1 MCIHSRVP
9 VLCLAKRIPQAGIES
24 ASLHEDVPGYRDGQ
38 WLYCTRFIRGSQ
50 RETPSEQLRQIDSV
64 EAQLLARRK
73 TVRDRGEGAAEVPHQ
88 QSTSEQ
94 NLGLD
99 SPSPSPPQSSHAEWP
114 KPLKPPYPT
123 KIDYNPA
130 AMFSLHA
137 IRSRLPRRCIA
148 ATSVRTYASQ
158 TPGNPML
165 EVFNRKTKHLQKDRA
180 ARNVEESRKVD
191 YLKDE
196 VALRLCERLLVRNPT
211 KQGLRL

>member
-1 MCIHSRVP
+1 
-9 VLCLAKRIPQAGIES
+9 
-24 ASLHEDVPGYRDGQ
+24 
-38 WLYCTRFIRGSQ
+38 
-50 RETPSEQLRQIDSV
+50 
-64 EAQLLARRK
+64 
-73 TVRDRGEGAAEVPHQ
+73 
-88 QSTSEQ
+88 
-94 NLGLD
+94 
-99 SPSPSPPQSSHAEWP
+99 
-114 KPLKPPYPT
+114 
-123 KIDYNPA
+123 
-130 AMFSLHA
+130 MFSLHA

-211 KQGLRL
+211 KQGGSERLRKQTLTRLCFAYRTSNATFRTCSTWAQTAATLRGR